1 MKTKLQDP
9 RKYYSTKE
17 FIEQEQK
24 APALQKNMTPQPDC
38 GEETYVGN
46 GELENRSVLI
56 TGGDSGIGRAV
67 AIACAREGANVAI
80 QFLPGEEPD
89 AIEVRELI
97 EKAGRKA
104 VLLPYDLKDEMQAH
118 AMVDMAVKG
127 LGSLDTLILN
137 AAQQKATENI
147 QDLSLA
153 QIHDTFAVN
162 FFSMIEAVK
171 AAEKYLPAGASIIT
185 TTSVQSFNPTA
196 YLIDYA
202 ATKAAITNF
211 TINLSQIMIDK
222 GIRVN
227 GVAPG
232 PIWTPLQLDHG
243 QPAGKISKFGQSS
256 IIGRAGQPAE
266 LASVYVFLASNNASY
281 VTGQIYG
288 VTGGEAIN
296 P

>member
-1 MKTKLQDP
+1 MKIRIEGTQMMKPNLEDP

-17 FIEQEQK
+17 FIEQDQQ
-24 APALQKNMTPQPDC
+24 APALQKDMIPRPDC
-38 GEETYVGN
+38 GENTYVGN
-46 GELENRSVLI
+46 GVLENRSVLI

-80 QFLPGEEPD
+80 QFLPEEEPD
-89 AIEVRELI
+89 AIEVKELI

-118 AMVDMAVKG
+118 AMVNMAVKG

-137 AAQQKATENI
+137 AAQQKGVENI

-171 AAEKYLPAGASIIT
+171 AAEEYLPVGASIIT
-185 TTSVQSFNPTA
+185 TTSVQSFNPAA

-227 GVAPG
+227 GVAPDL
-232 PIWTPLQLDHG
+232 IWTPL
-243 QPAGKISKFGQSS
+243 
-256 IIGRAGQPAE
+256 
-266 LASVYVFLASNNASY
+266 
-281 VTGQIYG
+281 
-288 VTGGEAIN
+288 
-296 P
+296 